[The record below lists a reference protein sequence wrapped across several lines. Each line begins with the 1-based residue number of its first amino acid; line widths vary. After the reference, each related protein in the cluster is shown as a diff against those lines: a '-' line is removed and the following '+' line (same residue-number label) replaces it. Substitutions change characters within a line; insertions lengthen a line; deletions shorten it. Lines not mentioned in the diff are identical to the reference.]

1 MSAERLATI
10 DRVVNTGIDSG
21 GFPGATVVV
30 GHRGAIVWRKG
41 YGTLDWS
48 DQGTRA
54 DAIGT
59 MYDLASL
66 TKVVATTTA
75 IMVLYDR
82 GRLHLDDPVSRW
94 LPAFAGGLK
103 GRVTIRDLLT
113 HRSGLPEGRDLW
125 HGARTPS
132 GARRL
137 VLATPLERAPGSREV
152 YSDLG
157 ADVLAMVAEAAA
169 RERLNSFLSRS
180 VWKPLGMRHT
190 WFRPPGSLRDHI
202 APTEN
207 SPPRGYPL
215 RGEVHD
221 ENAWALGGV
230 AGHAGLFS
238 SAADLGVFAQM
249 LLNGGEYNGVRIVRA
264 STVALFTRRTAGWRA
279 LGWETCPG
287 GGSCGQHMSERAF
300 GHTGYT
306 GTSLWIDP
314 DRNSFVVLLTNWVHA
329 RPHHG
334 VGPSAVL
341 SDVRSDVADAAALAV
356 MDEAAGALPM
366 PTSFRADR
374 AIGWGRESLISR
386 R

>member
-1 MSAERLATI
+1 MSAGRLATI
-10 DRVVNTGIDSG
+10 DRVVETGIDSG
-21 GFPGATVVV
+21 GFPGAAVVI

-41 YGTLDWS
+41 YGALDWS
-48 DQGTRA
+48 DRSA
-54 DAIGT
+54 RVDATTT

-75 IMVLYDR
+75 IMVLHDR
-82 GRLHLDDPVSRW
+82 GRLHLDDRVSRW
-94 LPAFAGGLK
+94 LPAFSGGLK
-103 GRVTIRDLLT
+103 GQVTIRDLLT

-125 HGARTPS
+125 RTAGSPAA
-132 GARRL
+132 ARRL
-137 VLATPLERAPGSREV
+137 VLSTPLERAPGSREV

-169 RERLNSFLSRS
+169 HERLDSFLSRT
-180 VWKPLGMRHT
+180 VWNPLGMRHT
-190 WFRPPGSLRDHI
+190 AFRPARRLRDRI
-202 APTEN
+202 APTE
-207 SPPRGYPL
+207 SAPPRGYPL

-238 SAADLGVFAQM
+238 SAADLAVFSQM
-249 LLNGGEYNGVRIVRA
+249 LLNGGEYAGVRIARA

-314 DRNSFVVLLTNWVHA
+314 DRNSFVIVLTNWVHG
-329 RPHHG
+329 RPHRG

-341 SDVRSDVADAAALAV
+341 SDVRSDIADAAALAV
-356 MDEAAGALPM
+356 MDEADGALPM

-374 AIGWGRESLISR
+374 AIGWGREALISR

>member
-10 DRVVNTGIDSG
+10 DRVVETGIDSG

-48 DQGTRA
+48 DQGRRA

-66 TKVVATTTA
+66 TKVVATTSA

-94 LPAFAGGLK
+94 LPAYSGGLK

-125 HGARTPS
+125 HGARTLS

-169 RERLNSFLSRS
+169 RERLDSFLSRS

-190 WFRPPGSLRDHI
+190 WFRPPRSLRDHI

-249 LLNGGEYNGVRIVRA
+249 LLNGGEYNGARIARA

-314 DRNSFVVLLTNWVHA
+314 DRNSFVVLLTNWVHG
-329 RPHHG
+329 RPHRG
-334 VGPSAVL
+334 VGSNAVL